1 MSVEWEPM
9 QGPDAAKG
17 FVTEYLKADLPLRLQ
32 MYRNA
37 WNVDDEHL
45 ALPKAFLGYEPVAI
59 DTWPSVH
66 TITTQTKSFVRVDY
80 ELDGDPIYRVTY
92 AMRTYVWAR
101 GDNSE
106 ECTLRRDR
114 LTTAV
119 RSALLD
125 YPCLVHADAQNREV
139 RVDEGT
145 MREEFSDLT
154 PLKGERMMAGSYI
167 SYDLSLHEVVS
178 RRHISDSLEV
188 QLEAGSP
195 ITWAD

>member
-1 MSVEWEPM
+1 MTVEWEPM

-17 FVTEYLKADLPLRLQ
+17 FVTEYLKEDLPLRLQ

-37 WNVDDEHL
+37 WNLDDERL
-45 ALPKAFLGYEPVAI
+45 AMPGAFLGYEPVAI

-66 TITTQTKSFVRVDY
+66 TITTQTKGFSRVDY
-80 ELDGDPIYRVTY
+80 ELDGDPLYRVTY
-92 AMRTYVWAR
+92 AMRTYVWVRAD
-101 GDNSE
+101 GSE

-114 LTTAV
+114 LTTVV

-125 YPCLVHADAQNREV
+125 YPCLVHADASNRDV
-139 RVDEGT
+139 KVDEGT

-154 PLKGERMMAGSYI
+154 PIKGDRMMAGSYI
-167 SYDLSLHEVVS
+167 SYDLSLQEVVS

-188 QLEAGSP
+188 QLESGSP
-195 ITWAD
+195 IEWAD